1 MEVSRSNGA
10 ENRTG
15 VRGNRR
21 RLHIVVA
28 GVVGLGLLAVWGY
41 FQFGD
46 DRLGDSLLVAASD
59 ETEPVGSAG
68 DAADDPAIW
77 VHPSDPSLSLL
88 LGTDKRGG
96 LHVYDLSGNEIQ
108 RFENED
114 QNNVDLRHGFRIRNQ
129 ETTLVVT
136 SSYEKDRLL
145 FYRLDAK
152 TRRLDPLRKSTLELA
167 VEPSGV
173 CMYRSNATGKF
184 YAFVTGE
191 DAKDELQDGLVEQWE
206 LRWDQDSKQVSA
218 LLVRRFDVGERIE
231 GCVADDVH
239 GYFYVSEENHGVW
252 RYSAEPEGGAE
263 RVSLD
268 RVQPEGRIR
277 AHCEGIAIYGGAD
290 GAGYVIVSSQS
301 SNDFCVYD
309 RRAPHGYV
317 GRFGLVAGAGTDEV
331 THTDGIEVSATP
343 FGDAYPR
350 GLFIA
355 QDDVNDDGNQNF
367 KLASWAT
374 IEAALVRGP

>member
-1 MEVSRSNGA
+1 METPPSDPPANAPSVGGLRQRLPRVGA
-10 ENRTG
+10 
-15 VRGNRR
+15 VA
-21 RLHIVVA
+21 IV
-28 GVVGLGLLAVWGY
+28 LGLLAVWAY
-41 FQFGD
+41 REFGD
-46 DRLGDSLLVAASD
+46 DRLRDSLLVAAFD
-59 ETEPVGSAG
+59 ETEPVGSSG

-114 QNNVDLRHGFRIRNQ
+114 QNNVDLRQGFPIRNQ

-145 FYRLDAK
+145 FYRLDSE
-152 TRRLDPLRKSTLELA
+152 TRRLDPLRKSTLELS

-173 CMYRSNATGKF
+173 CLYRSAKTGKF
-184 YAFVTGE
+184 YVFVTGE
-191 DAKDELQDGLVEQWE
+191 DGKDELQDGLVEQWE
-206 LRWDQDSKQVSA
+206 LTWGKHAKQMSA
-218 LLVRRFDVGERIE
+218 QRVRRFDVGERIE

-252 RYSAEPEGGAE
+252 RYSAEPEGGTE

-277 AHCEGIAIYGGAD
+277 AHCEGIAIYGGTD

-301 SNDFCVYD
+301 SNDFCVYE

-331 THTDGIEVSATP
+331 THTDGIEVSAMP

-355 QDDVNDDGNQNF
+355 QDDVNDGGNQNF

-374 IEAALVRGP
+374 IEEALVRGP